1 MITAFM
7 LINTGQG
14 KLKLVANAL
23 KDCSEVVEVSEVY
36 GRYDIL
42 IKVQVV
48 YYADLKTFSQNRLQ
62 IIEGIKRCETL
73 LVRDVCEEEEQ

>member
-14 KLKLVANAL
+14 KLKLVSNSL
-23 KDCSEVVEVSEVY
+23 RDCREVVEVSEVY
-36 GRYDIL
+36 GRYDIM
-42 IKVQVV
+42 IKVQVAD
-48 YYADLKTFSQNRLQ
+48 YADLNTFSQNRLQ

-73 LVRDVCEEEEQ
+73 LVRADGGEEE